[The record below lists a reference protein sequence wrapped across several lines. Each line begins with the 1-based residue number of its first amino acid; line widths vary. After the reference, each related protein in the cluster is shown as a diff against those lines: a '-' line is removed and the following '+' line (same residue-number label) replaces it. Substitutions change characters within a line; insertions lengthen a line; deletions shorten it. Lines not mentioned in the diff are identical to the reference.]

1 MMSARLLA
9 SFIVPALLGV
19 ALTQRI
25 WKWCRHDRQL
35 CEDTRAARVLIA
47 SLALPFGLGLCS
59 CLYFVWLILWGP
71 PGSGLAGVEAVL
83 GAASLGWL
91 ALERAKGR
99 SPAPAGKTLALTPNR
114 FDTLVAWALAIAVAC
129 ALAGFAVTVLLGPHG
144 QWDAWMTWNLS
155 ARFLFRGGDQWAR
168 AFSETLRHPD
178 YPLLVPAAVAR
189 AWYYAGTDTVAAPAL
204 IGFVFTA
211 ATVTLAWSPLAWLR
225 SWTHAHL
232 AALVLLGTTFLILH
246 GASQYADVPVGW
258 YFLAAVVLFW
268 VHDQR
273 QGAPGL
279 VALAGLA
286 AGLAGWT
293 KNEGLMFLLALGCG
307 RSVAVWSTGGLRRS
321 AREIAWFA
329 AGAAPALLVTLYFKT
344 QFAPANYLF
353 SPGEHGLDVTVGR
366 LLDVGRYR
374 FLAGAIVRE
383 LMAFGESGMAAPIW
397 LLAAYLLCTGVARR
411 RDGDTALWTTM
422 LTGCL
427 MAIGHLLVLLV
438 APGDMPRL
446 ASASLN
452 RLILQLWPA
461 AVFTGF
467 MVSRTWG
474 VRQPRA
480 RVGEE
485 QWT

>member
-1 MMSARLLA
+1 MVSVRLLA
-9 SFIVPALLGV
+9 SFIVPALLG
-19 ALTQRI
+19 AAITQQT
-25 WKWCRHDRQL
+25 WNWCRPVRRAA
-35 CEDTRAARVLIA
+35 DTTAARVLVA
-47 SLALPFGLGLCS
+47 ALALPLGLGLCS
-59 CLYFVWLILWGP
+59 CLYFSWLVASGP
-71 PGSGLAGVEAVL
+71 PGVGLAIVEGVVAAACMAVL
-83 GAASLGWL
+83 SLGKSKE
-91 ALERAKGR
+91 A
-99 SPAPAGKTLALTPNR
+99 SAGASVPIRRTATGPVSGTVLLLTI
-114 FDTLVAWALAIAVAC
+114 AIAAAC
-129 ALAGFAVTVLLGPHG
+129 ALAGFVVTVLTSPHG

-155 ARFLFRGGDQWAR
+155 ARFLFGGGSQWER

-178 YPLLVPAAVAR
+178 YPLLVPGAVAR

-211 ATVTLAWSPLAWLR
+211 ATVMLGWASLVLLR
-225 SWTHAHL
+225 SRREAHL

-258 YFLAAVVLFW
+258 YFLAAVVIFF
-268 VHDQR
+268 VHDDHK
-273 QGAPGL
+273 GVPGL

-286 AGLAGWT
+286 AGLGGWT
-293 KNEGLMFLLALGCG
+293 KNEGLMFLLALAVGRCG
-307 RSVAVWSTGGLRRS
+307 AMWLLGDFRRA
-321 AREIAWFA
+321 AREMAWFA
-329 AGAAPALLVTLYFKT
+329 AGAAPALVLTLYFKGH
-344 QFAPANYLF
+344 FAPANYLF

-397 LLAAYLLCTGVARR
+397 LLAAYLLCTGAARR
-411 RDGDTALWTTM
+411 RDRDTALWTTM

-467 MVSRTWG
+467 MVSRPWG

-480 RVGEE
+480 RVREE